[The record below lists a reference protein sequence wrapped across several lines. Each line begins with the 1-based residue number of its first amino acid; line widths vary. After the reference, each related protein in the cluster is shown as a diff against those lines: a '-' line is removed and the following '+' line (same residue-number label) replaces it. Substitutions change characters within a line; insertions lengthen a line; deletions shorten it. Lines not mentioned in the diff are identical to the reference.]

1 MKYNLTNIETIREF
15 ATKVFTKEGMDIGS
29 PLVLDE
35 ISFVPIIKHEISR
48 EERDYLTL
56 SEAIEDGVCRVID
69 KGSEVAHIL
78 FENTSEFPIL
88 IEEGEIFRGK
98 GTQDR
103 VSIGTVM
110 VEPKTSVEVS
120 VKCVHAPH
128 HLSAGA
134 AFGYGGKVS
143 RGMLNELRSMKYSSA
158 MADIPVS
165 SIDQSRVWSTVS
177 EEMAVESVSD
187 NSKYVKGVEKRRE
200 RAKKRSEALK
210 FPNDTIGI
218 VAINPQGEIKGM
230 EIHRTPHNF
239 SVRKEG
245 IFESLEANISWK
257 PEGKEPFQ
265 KAEVKV
271 KELFEKLSNLEEGTD
286 ALKQVEIDGL
296 IINKEGLH
304 GEAFTTSF
312 YSNVCPKCDSTKPR
326 KKICPHCGY
335 SEKDKDELAY
345 LSIM

>member
-1 MKYNLTNIETIREF
+1 LTNIETIREF
-15 ATKVFTKEGMDIGS
+15 ATKVFTNKGMKIGA

-35 ISFVPIIKHEISR
+35 ISFVPIIKKEISR

-56 SEAIEDGVCRVID
+56 SEALEQRVCEVID
-69 KGSEVAHIL
+69 KGTEVAHIL
-78 FENTSEFPIL
+78 FKNTSDFPIL

-143 RGMLNELRSMKYSSA
+143 RGMLNEIRSMKYMNA
-158 MADIPVS
+158 MTDMPAS
-165 SIDQSRVWSTVS
+165 SIDQSRVWSTVN
-177 EEMAVESVSD
+177 EEMAAESVSD
-187 NSKYVKGVEKRRE
+187 KSKYVKGVEKRRE
-200 RAKKRSEALK
+200 RAKKRVEAIK
-210 FPNDTIGI
+210 FPNNTIGI
-218 VAINPQGEIKGM
+218 VAINPKGEIKGM

-239 SVRKEG
+239 SIRKKG
-245 IFESLEANISWK
+245 IFESLEANLSWK
-257 PEGKEPFQ
+257 PEGKEPYQ
-265 KAEVKV
+265 KAEEKV

-296 IINKEGLH
+296 VINKEGLH

-312 YSNVCPKCDSTKPR
+312 YSNVCPKCDSAKPR
-326 KKICPHCGY
+326 KKICPHCGF
-335 SEKDKDELAY
+335 SEKDSHELTY
-345 LSIM
+345 MSIM